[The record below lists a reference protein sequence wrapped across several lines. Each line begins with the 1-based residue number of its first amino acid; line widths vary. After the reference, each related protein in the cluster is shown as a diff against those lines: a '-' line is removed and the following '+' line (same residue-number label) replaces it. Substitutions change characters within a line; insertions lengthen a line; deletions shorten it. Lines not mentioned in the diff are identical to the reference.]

1 MIWPPPGGAAYSGHK
16 IAGWVAFNITSDP
29 KAGIGSWSQQ
39 QLEEYLR
46 TGHVN
51 GKAQAAG
58 PMADII
64 MNITGAYSEQDRAA
78 LAKYLHS
85 IPPANPG
92 GETKSRSSWGAPA
105 TDVDRIRGVSSE
117 GDELASGARLY
128 SGNCAT
134 CHGAGGEGAPGG
146 HYPSL
151 INNSAVGAPT
161 PDNLV
166 SVILQGVQRTTG
178 DGAEYF
184 MPAFKDQL
192 SDAQIVT
199 LASYVLRRFGQP
211 GVAVTVKDVAE
222 RRPATAAGD

>member
-78 LAKYLHS
+78 LANIYIQFRQPILVAKLKV
-85 IPPANPG
+85 ARA
-92 GETKSRSSWGAPA
+92 GEHQQLTSTAF
-105 TDVDRIRGVSSE
+105 
-117 GDELASGARLY
+117 
-128 SGNCAT
+128 
-134 CHGAGGEGAPGG
+134 
-146 HYPSL
+146 
-151 INNSAVGAPT
+151 AV
-161 PDNLV
+161 
-166 SVILQGVQRTTG
+166 
-178 DGAEYF
+178 
-184 MPAFKDQL
+184 
-192 SDAQIVT
+192 
-199 LASYVLRRFGQP
+199 
-211 GVAVTVKDVAE
+211 
-222 RRPATAAGD
+222 